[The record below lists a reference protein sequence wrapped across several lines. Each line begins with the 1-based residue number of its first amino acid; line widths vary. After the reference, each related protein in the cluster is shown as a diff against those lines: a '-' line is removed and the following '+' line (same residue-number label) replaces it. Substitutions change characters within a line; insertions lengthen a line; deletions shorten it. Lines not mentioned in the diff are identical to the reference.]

1 MALYVNYINYS
12 VSVQR
17 PKVSV
22 LRLNTVVF
30 ESVALNT
37 SIFRVIKQI
46 NFEEYLTAQTEEL
59 RELN

>member
-12 VSVQR
+12 VSVQK

>member
-12 VSVQR
+12 VSAQR